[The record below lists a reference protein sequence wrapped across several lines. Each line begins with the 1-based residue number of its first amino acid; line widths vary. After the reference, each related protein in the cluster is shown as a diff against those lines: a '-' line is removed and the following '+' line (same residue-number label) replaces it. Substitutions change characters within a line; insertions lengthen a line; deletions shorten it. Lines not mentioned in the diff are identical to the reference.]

1 MSKQMPRL
9 TCLTALVAAAFVAGS
24 RPSAQQPPL
33 GVAQGAPSDSRG
45 AAGSPTPRAAAPYD
59 LTGYWVSVVTEDWRW
74 RMTTP
79 PKGDYI
85 SIPLS
90 DEGRKVAFAW
100 DPKTEGSCKA
110 YGAAGLLHVPTRLNI
125 SWQGDDVLKV
135 ESDAGAQTRL
145 LRFAQT
151 RDSGLGTRRS
161 LQGFSVA
168 EWEPLGA
175 AGVGRAGG
183 GPPPRAL
190 KATTTNLLEGWLRK
204 NGVPYSDQTTLVEHW
219 DRVAF
224 PNGDVWLTVS
234 QYVSDPKYLTGDYT
248 TSMHFRRE
256 PDGSKF
262 KPVPCRDM

>member
-1 MSKQMPRL
+1 M
-9 TCLTALVAAAFVAGS
+9 AAGFLAAP
-24 RPSAQQPPL
+24 RPSAQQQ
-33 GVAQGAPSDSRG
+33 VAPQ
-45 AAGSPTPRAAAPYD
+45 TPRAAAPYD

-79 PKGDYI
+79 PKGDFI

-90 DEGRKVAFAW
+90 DEGRKVAFGW

-145 LRFAQT
+145 LRFSPKTMPAA
-151 RDSGLGTRRS
+151 RS

-168 EWEPLGA
+168 EWEPLGV
-175 AGVGRAGG
+175 AGIGRAGG
-183 GPPPRAL
+183 GPAPRAL
-190 KATTTNLLEGWLRK
+190 KVTTTNLAEGWLRK

-224 PNGDVWLTVS
+224 PNGDAWLTVS
-234 QYVSDPKYLTGDYT
+234 QYVSDPRYLTGDYT
-248 TSMHFRRE
+248 TSMHFKRE

-262 KPVPCRDM
+262 KPQPCRDL

>member
-1 MSKQMPRL
+1 MSKQVSRL
-9 TCLTALVAAAFVAGS
+9 TCLTALVAAGILATAQ
-24 RPSAQQPPL
+24 PSAQQ
-33 GVAQGAPSDSRG
+33 
-45 AAGSPTPRAAAPYD
+45 AARPQTPHATAPYD

-74 RMTTP
+74 RMMTP

-90 DEGRKVAFAW
+90 DEGRKAAFAW

-125 SWQGDDVLKV
+125 SWQGEDVLKV

-145 LRFAQT
+145 LRFGAKT
-151 RDSGLGTRRS
+151 APAASS
-161 LQGFSVA
+161 LQGFSIA
-168 EWEPLGA
+168 EWEPLGP
-175 AGVGRAGG
+175 AGAGRAGG

-190 KATTTNLLEGWLRK
+190 KVTTTSLSEGWLRK

-248 TSMHFRRE
+248 TSMHFKRE

-262 KPVPCRDM
+262 KPQPCRDL

>member
-1 MSKQMPRL
+1 MSKRVSRL
-9 TCLTALVAAAFVAGS
+9 ICLTTLMAAAFLAAS
-24 RPSAQQPPL
+24 RLSAQQPP
-33 GVAQGAPSDSRG
+33 GPQSS
-45 AAGSPTPRAAAPYD
+45 RAAAPYD
-59 LTGYWVSVVTEDWRW
+59 LTGYWVSFVTEDWRW

-79 PKGDYI
+79 PKGDFI

-125 SWQGDDVLKV
+125 SWQGDEALKV

-145 LRFAQT
+145 LRFSSKAT
-151 RDSGLGTRRS
+151 PDGRS

-168 EWEPLGA
+168 EWEPLGV
-175 AGVGRAGG
+175 AGGGRAGG

-190 KATTTNLLEGWLRK
+190 KVTTTNLAEGWLRK
-204 NGVPYSDQTTLVEHW
+204 NGVPYSEQTTLVEHW

-248 TSMHFRRE
+248 TSMHFKRE

-262 KPVPCRDM
+262 KPVACRDM

>member
-1 MSKQMPRL
+1 MSKRVSRL
-9 TCLTALVAAAFVAGS
+9 ICLTTLAAAALLAAS
-24 RPSAQQPPL
+24 RPSAQQPS
-33 GVAQGAPSDSRG
+33 QSQTSK
-45 AAGSPTPRAAAPYD
+45 AAAPYD
-59 LTGYWVSVVTEDWRW
+59 LTGYWVAVVTEDWRW

-79 PKGDYI
+79 SKGDYI
-85 SIPLS
+85 SIPLN

-125 SWQGDDVLKV
+125 SWQSDEVLKV

-145 LRFAQT
+145 LRFAPT
-151 RDSGLGTRRS
+151 RDSGLGARDSRS

-168 EWEPLGA
+168 EWEPLGVT
-175 AGVGRAGG
+175 GVGRAGG

-190 KATTTNLLEGWLRK
+190 RVTTTNLAEGWLRK

-224 PNGDVWLTVS
+224 PNGDVWLSVS

-248 TSMHFRRE
+248 TSQHFRRE
-256 PDGSKF
+256 PDASKF
-262 KPVPCRDM
+262 KPVPCRD

>member
-1 MSKQMPRL
+1 MSKAL
-9 TCLTALVAAAFVAGS
+9 TCLTALVMAALATGL
-24 RPSAQQPPL
+24 RPSAQQPPP
-33 GVAQGAPSDSRG
+33 Q
-45 AAGSPTPRAAAPYD
+45 TPRGVAPYD
-59 LTGYWVSVVTEDWRW
+59 LTGYWVAVVTEDWRW

-110 YGAAGLLHVPTRLNI
+110 YGAAGLLHIPTRLNI

-145 LRFAQT
+145 LRFAAKAAP
-151 RDSGLGTRRS
+151 GPRS

-175 AGVGRAGG
+175 GGGGRAGG
-183 GPPPRAL
+183 APPPRAL
-190 KATTTNLLEGWLRK
+190 KVTTTNLAEGWLRK
-204 NGVPYSDQTTLVEHW
+204 NGVPYSENAIVTENW
-219 DRVAF
+219 DRFKA
-224 PNGDVWLTVS
+224 PNGDEWFVVTTV
-234 QYVSDPKYLTGDYT
+234 VNDPKYLQQEFV
-248 TSMHFRRE
+248 TSSHFKKE
-256 PDGSKF
+256 ADGSKWS
-262 KPVPCRDM
+262 PAPCRS

>member
-1 MSKQMPRL
+1 MSKRL
-9 TCLTALVAAAFVAGS
+9 SRLICLTTLVAAALLAAP
-24 RPSAQQPPL
+24 RPSAQQ
-33 GVAQGAPSDSRG
+33 
-45 AAGSPTPRAAAPYD
+45 AASQTPKAAAPYD
-59 LTGYWVSVVTEDWRW
+59 LTGYWVAVVTEDWRW
-74 RMTTP
+74 RMATP

-110 YGAAGLLHVPTRLNI
+110 YGAAGLLHIPTRLNI

-145 LRFAQT
+145 LRFGQRTAPRQA
-151 RDSGLGTRRS
+151 S
-161 LQGFSVA
+161 LQGFSIA
-168 EWEPLGA
+168 EWEPLGP
-175 AGVGRAGG
+175 AGAGRAGG

-190 KATTTNLLEGWLRK
+190 KVTTTNLAEGWLRK

-248 TSMHFRRE
+248 TSMHFKHE
-256 PDGSKF
+256 PDGSQF
-262 KPVPCRDM
+262 KPQPCKDL

>member
-1 MSKQMPRL
+1 MSKQGSAL
-9 TCLTALVAAAFVAGS
+9 TCLMALATAALAAASLA
-24 RPSAQQPPL
+24 AQQP
-33 GVAQGAPSDSRG
+33 AAPAP
-45 AAGSPTPRAAAPYD
+45 AASPSTPRAAAPHD
-59 LTGYWVSVVTEDWRW
+59 LTGYWVSMVTEDWRW
-74 RMTTP
+74 RMVTP

-100 DPKTEGSCKA
+100 DPKTDGSCKA
-110 YGAAGLLHVPTRLNI
+110 YGAAGLLHIPTRLNI

-135 ESDAGAQTRL
+135 ESDAGQQTRL
-145 LRFAQT
+145 LRFAPKAT
-151 RDSGLGTRRS
+151 SAAPGARS

-175 AGVGRAGG
+175 GGAGRAGG
-183 GPPPRAL
+183 PPPPRSL
-190 KATTTNLLEGWLRK
+190 KVVTTNLLEGWLRK
-204 NGVPYSDQTTLVEHW
+204 NGVPYSDQTTLLEHW

-248 TSMHFRRE
+248 TSMHFKRE

-262 KPVPCRDM
+262 KPAPCREM

>member
-1 MSKQMPRL
+1 MSKQVSRL
-9 TCLTALVAAAFVAGS
+9 TCLTALVAAGLLATS
-24 RPSAQQPPL
+24 RPSAQQATRP
-33 GVAQGAPSDSRG
+33 
-45 AAGSPTPRAAAPYD
+45 PTPRAAAPYD

-125 SWQGDDVLKV
+125 SWQGEDVLKV
-135 ESDAGAQTRL
+135 DSDAGAQTRL
-145 LRFAQT
+145 LRFGAKT
-151 RDSGLGTRRS
+151 APGGSS
-161 LQGFSVA
+161 LQGFSIA
-168 EWEPLGA
+168 EWEPLGP
-175 AGVGRAGG
+175 AGAGRAGG

-190 KATTTNLLEGWLRK
+190 KVTTTNLAEGWLRK

-219 DRVAF
+219 DRVTF

-248 TSMHFRRE
+248 TSMHFKRE

-262 KPVPCRDM
+262 KPVACRDI